1 MGAAARQ
8 VDSITEKKMGP
19 RRGAHGEVRS
29 MYLGGEDSGRRDP
42 EALAGGRG
50 GRSLEMK
57 EVPCSDPNP
66 ALCFL
71 WEGCPSGSGM
81 STEGG
86 TAAGTQT

>member
-42 EALAGGRG
+42 EALALAMGKFG
-50 GRSLEMK
+50 
-57 EVPCSDPNP
+57 
-66 ALCFL
+66 
-71 WEGCPSGSGM
+71 
-81 STEGG
+81 
-86 TAAGTQT
+86 